1 MTATR
6 RLTILVGFAVGALTL
21 VIVTSTMGIDP
32 WILAVLVFLGLIA
45 VALLLYRTRA
55 VSS

>member
-1 MTATR
+1 MTAAR

-32 WILAVLVFLGLIA
+32 WILAVLVFLGLIPVA
-45 VALLLYRTRA
+45 VLLYRTRA

>member
-1 MTATR
+1 MTAKR

-21 VIVTSTMGIDP
+21 VIMTSTVGIDP
-32 WILAVLVFLGLIA
+32 CIFAVLDFLGLIA
-45 VALLLYRTRA
+45 VAVLLFRTLA